1 MIAQDKEKVLG
12 VLKELSNAMTRIR
25 AEKDFMKEAIADAAE
40 KYELEKKHIRKMA
53 QVYHKQN
60 FDEIQG
66 EAEEFC
72 ELYESITT
80 NTK

>member
-1 MIAQDKEKVLG
+1 MVEQDKEKVLG
-12 VLKELSNAMTRIR
+12 VLKELSNAMTRIQ
-25 AEKDFMKEAIADAAE
+25 AEKDFMKEAISDAAE

-80 NTK
+80 TNK

>member
-1 MIAQDKEKVLG
+1 MIEQDKGKVLG
-12 VLKELSNAMTRIR
+12 VLKELSNAMTRID
-25 AEKDFMKEAIADAAE
+25 AEKDFMKEAIAKASE
-40 KYELEKKHIRKMA
+40 EYEVDKKHLRKMA
-53 QVYHKQN
+53 RVYHKQN

-80 NTK
+80 PTK

>member
-1 MIAQDKEKVLG
+1 MIEQDKEKVLG
-12 VLKELSNAMTRIR
+12 VLKELSNAMTRIQ
-25 AEKDFMKEAIADAAE
+25 AEKDFMKEAISDAAE

>member
-1 MIAQDKEKVLG
+1 MIEQDKEKVLG
-12 VLKELSNAMTRIR
+12 VLKELSNAMTRIQ
-25 AEKDFMKEAIADAAE
+25 AEKDFMKEAISDAAE

-80 NTK
+80 TNK